1 MRRAKQEE
9 KRARKT
15 EREESGVTG
24 PEMGE
29 AQTVVAPSGL
39 WEWFSPSRTRTITTA
54 VGTRPEGSEPYD
66 WVLLTETPPDGPR
79 PDRRA
84 RRPPDA
90 DDRCGKRP
98 AAIVRPPPA
107 RRVWLRLSSLAGAD
121 DRDEPSRP

>member
-29 AQTVVAPSGL
+29 AQVVAAPTGV

-54 VGTRPEGSEPYD
+54 VGTRPEASDPDDG
-66 WVLLTETPPDGPR
+66 VLLTETPPAG
-79 PDRRA
+79 
-84 RRPPDA
+84 
-90 DDRCGKRP
+90 GP
-98 AAIVRPPPA
+98 AA
-107 RRVWLRLSSLAGAD
+107 
-121 DRDEPSRP
+121 